1 MLNKKI
7 SCLLVLASTLGF
19 SANIFAQEQ
28 TISLGYAQSKVQ
40 DLGTIR
46 GVNAQYRYE
55 WNEPV
60 SVITSISYMQNNVD
74 EKFTDY
80 AGDYY
85 ERNAKLKN
93 YSLLAGPAYRFN
105 EMVSVY
111 GVIGL
116 NHIKAKGDY
125 LWVNN
130 DAQNTARRGSIS
142 ESSTDF
148 AYGLGVIVNAT
159 ANISLNAGYEGTKVK
174 LDSDKYSMN
183 GFNLG
188 VGYRF

>member
-1 MLNKKI
+1 MNN
-7 SCLLVLASTLGF
+7 LLRLALFTC
-19 SANIFAQEQ
+19 IFGTTAHALAEQQ
-28 TISLGYAQSKVQ
+28 TISLGYAQAKVQ

-55 WNEPV
+55 WNSPLSILT
-60 SVITSISYMQNNVD
+60 SVSYMQNNID
-74 EKFTDY
+74 YSFYDY

-85 ERNAKLKN
+85 ERDAKLKD

-105 EMVSVY
+105 DMISVY
-111 GVIGL
+111 GLIGL

-130 DAQNTARRGSIS
+130 DHNKTETRGSIS

-148 AYGLGVIVNAT
+148 AYGLGVIINAT
-159 ANISLNAGYEGTKVK
+159 DNISINAGYEGTKVK
-174 LDSDKYSMN
+174 LDGDKYSIN
-183 GFNLG
+183 GFNIG